1 MPKVPFLSEGWLDL
15 LRSRGAEL
23 PERPGVTGRVQHIV
37 TGTPD
42 GEVRY
47 VQTIVDGR
55 ITEVAFGPDDTADV
69 TYTHSYADAQAIAR
83 GELDA
88 TVLAMQGRVK
98 TAGDIG
104 TVMALMPL
112 SRSEE
117 LRALLADCA
126 RQTSY

>member
-1 MPKVPFLSEGWLDL
+1 
-15 LRSRGAEL
+15 
-23 PERPGVTGRVQHIV
+23 VQHIV

-47 VQTIVDGR
+47 VLTVVDGR
-55 ITEVAFGPDDTADV
+55 IADVTSGPDDSADV
-69 TYTHSYADAQAIAR
+69 TYTHTYADAQAIAR

-88 TVLAMQGRVK
+88 TVAAMQGRVK
-98 TAGDIG
+98 TAGDMG
-104 TVMALMPL
+104 KVMALMPL

-126 RQTSY
+126 GQTAY